1 MIRALTQSVRRLN
14 VPANE
19 SHLGLGLGV
28 AAVAM
33 GLMLWAII
41 WQSNIILY
49 QRDIIRWMWEAKI
62 GG

>member
-1 MIRALTQSVRRLN
+1 MIRSIRRLN
-14 VPANE
+14 VPASD
-19 SHLGLGLGV
+19 SHLGLGLAV

-33 GLMLWAII
+33 ALMLWAII
-41 WQSNIILY
+41 WQSNIIVY

>member
-1 MIRALTQSVRRLN
+1 MIRPTIRSTHRLN
-14 VPANE
+14 APAND
-19 SHLGLGLGV
+19 SHLGLGLAV

-33 GLMLWAII
+33 ALMLWAII

-49 QRDIIRWMWEAKI
+49 QRDIIRWMWDAKI